1 MAFPSSKTRR
11 GRVGKGCSQTLDTNC
26 NMGTID
32 GCRIRRL
39 TPLECFRLQG
49 FPDEMVS
56 VAKSLGLA
64 DTHLYKMAGNAV
76 TVNVIESVARKL
88 AEVIDSA
95 T

>member
-1 MAFPSSKTRR
+1 
-11 GRVGKGCSQTLDTNC
+11 
-26 NMGTID
+26 
-32 GCRIRRL
+32 
-39 TPLECFRLQG
+39 
-49 FPDEMVS
+49 MVS

-88 AEVIDSA
+88 AEVIDGA